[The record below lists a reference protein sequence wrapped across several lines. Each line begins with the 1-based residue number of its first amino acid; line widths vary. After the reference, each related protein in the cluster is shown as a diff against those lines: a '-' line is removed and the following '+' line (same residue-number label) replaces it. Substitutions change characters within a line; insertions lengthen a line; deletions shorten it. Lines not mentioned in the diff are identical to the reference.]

1 MTSIK
6 PAALTAAKWIGT
18 AIGVSG
24 AIMIALNLGLVI
36 YGFGLFLIS
45 SLLWSIVGWL
55 QREMSLLVLQGTFT
69 IINIVGIYRWL
80 GE

>member
-1 MTSIK
+1 MALASISS
-6 PAALTAAKWIGT
+6 AKWIGT
-18 AIGVSG
+18 AAGVSG

-45 SLLWSIVGWL
+45 SLLWGLIGWL

-80 GE
+80 GP